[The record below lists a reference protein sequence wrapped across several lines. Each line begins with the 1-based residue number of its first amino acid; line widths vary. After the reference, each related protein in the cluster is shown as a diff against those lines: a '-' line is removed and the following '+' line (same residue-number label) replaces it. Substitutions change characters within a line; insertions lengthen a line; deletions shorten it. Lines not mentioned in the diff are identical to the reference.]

1 MRQYLNLFISCS
13 AVIFA
18 VVAGPLQV
26 QAFTIDE
33 LNDRISDRSRQ
44 ITNLEREIAEYEQ
57 SLVITQ
63 NQTQTLSNT
72 VKQLDTTRKK
82 LETQTN
88 LTQQKISSAE
98 YEINKQELEIAK
110 KERGIN
116 IDLAG
121 LSQAIRELHNSLQT
135 NLIQIVLAGATISD
149 TFANVEAIEKLTES
163 IKKSLNSLRED
174 KSSLETQVTELNLT
188 RVKLIDLEQELRD
201 EKTIIDNTRS
211 EKALLLT
218 QTRNKEADYRKLLAQ
233 KRELRE
239 EFERELTAFETQLR
253 ISIDSKNLP
262 VAGTKIL
269 SWPLESAFVTQ
280 YFGNTEFARANAYNG
295 KGHNGIDLRASAGTK
310 VASAADGT
318 VTAIGD
324 TDQGCPGGSY
334 GKWVLV
340 NHRNGLSTLYAHL
353 SLIKV
358 ASGIEVNRGDIVG
371 YSGNT
376 GYSTGPH
383 LHLTVY
389 ASEGVRVSKL
399 TKPDGTMSKCG
410 DMPISP
416 LNGYLNPLLYL

>member
-1 MRQYLNLFISCS
+1 MRQHLNLFISCS

-18 VVAGPLQV
+18 VVAGPLQ
-26 QAFTIDE
+26 AFSIDE

-269 SWPLESAFVTQ
+269 SWPLENAFVTQ

>member
-1 MRQYLNLFISCS
+1 MRQHLNLFISCS

-18 VVAGPLQV
+18 VVAGPLQ
-26 QAFTIDE
+26 AFSIDE

-121 LSQAIRELHNSLQT
+121 LSQAIRELHNSLQM
-135 NLIQIVLAGATISD
+135 NLIQVVLAGATISD